1 MACLEGPPSTLSKV
15 YVANIGIFICDCQGC
30 KPGRLMNDYSTRVAL
45 QLLMEFKNQGEE
57 REMKL
62 KGEAATGRAGRYNA
76 AQAPI

>member
-1 MACLEGPPSTLSKV
+1 
-15 YVANIGIFICDCQGC
+15 
-30 KPGRLMNDYSTRVAL
+30 MNDLKEARLIWRAL
-45 QLLMEFKNQGEE
+45 RAHRQRFPRFTLRISESSYVIAKAVNQNQGEE